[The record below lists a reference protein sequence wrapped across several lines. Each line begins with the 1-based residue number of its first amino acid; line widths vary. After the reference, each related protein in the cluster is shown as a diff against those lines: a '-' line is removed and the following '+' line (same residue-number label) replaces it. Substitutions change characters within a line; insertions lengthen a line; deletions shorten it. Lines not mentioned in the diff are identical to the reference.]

1 MEDIKDILI
10 NKGFKLGNSVIY
22 DNIECLIATNEKIYI
37 SILKDIKNN
46 TYLIESGLN
55 FYNLEEV
62 INNVPDDRIEIILD
76 NILSKYT

>member
-37 SILKDIKNN
+37 SILKDIINN
-46 TYLIESGLN
+46 TYSIESGLS
-55 FYNLEEV
+55 FFNLNSIKNNISINEV
-62 INNVPDDRIEIILD
+62 K
-76 NILSKYT
+76 NILIDF